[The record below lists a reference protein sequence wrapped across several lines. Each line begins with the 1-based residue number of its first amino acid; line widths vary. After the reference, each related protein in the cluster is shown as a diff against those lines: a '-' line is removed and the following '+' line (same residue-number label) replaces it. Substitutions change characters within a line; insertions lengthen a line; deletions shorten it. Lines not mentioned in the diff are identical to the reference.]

1 MKNQLPFILLSCLL
15 LLIGGRQAVAQ
26 AKNFSNTDGRYKSI
40 LDMIRE
46 LPGVDVR
53 STNDKSGGSVT
64 IRGLGSLNNQKQ
76 PLYVVDGVVYT
87 GDITGINTQDV
98 DVISVLKDAASTS
111 VYGAQGAFGVISII
125 TKSGK
130 GGINQ
135 AVVSNHNE
143 SAYTYFIEHKTPL
156 KIIGLEEQLI
166 LEGVIQEQRDSVLVF
181 VKKKKETLV
190 LMKNIKR
197 VEMIKE
203 Q

>member
-1 MKNQLPFILLSCLL
+1 MKNLLSVL
-15 LLIGGRQAVAQ
+15 LLISGFLFVGRSQVYAQ
-26 AKNFSNTDGRYKSI
+26 AKNYNLIQGNYKSI
-40 LDMIRE
+40 LEMMRE
-46 LPGVDVR
+46 LPGVEVR
-53 STNDKSGGSVT
+53 STNDKSGGTVI

-76 PLYVVDGVVYT
+76 PLFVVDGVIFS
-87 GDITGINTQDV
+87 GDITSVNPQDV
-98 DVISVLKDAASTS
+98 EMISVIKDAASTS
-111 VYGAQGAFGVISII
+111 VYGAQGAFGVISIV

-130 GGINQ
+130 GVTNR

-156 KIIGLEEQLI
+156 KIIGIDDQLI
-166 LEGVIQEQRDSVLVF
+166 IEGVIQQQRDSVLVF

-190 LMKNIKR
+190 FIKNIKR